1 MSNRAD
7 FLKNAVFYAQ
17 QNPSALADYLHA
29 NIEDTLDNVVISGA
43 AVIENNDLNGVTTPA
58 YTAVAYNAYGDVRSE
73 SITLALKASVSGVSI
88 SGGVVTLTTAVA
100 DATTFVIKA
109 TVGGVIY
116 GELPVTVAVRAT
128 DHVLFTAGNA
138 ELQNVAV
145 SGVSSDSYHASAY
158 DAKGA
163 VVLTPITFTIK
174 AEVTGVSIASSTGAA
189 TITAAATAD
198 GDIDFTIVAT
208 TGGETAEFDVHV
220 LAAS

>member
-1 MSNRAD
+1 MSKRAD
-7 FLKNAVFYAQ
+7 FLKKAVFYAQ
-17 QNPSALADYLHA
+17 QNPSALADYLYA
-29 NIEDTLDNVVISGA
+29 NIADTLDNVVISGA
-43 AVIENNDLNGVTTPA
+43 EVIENNDLNGVTTPA
-58 YTAVAYNAYGDVRSE
+58 YTAVAYNAYGDVRSD

-88 SGGVVTLTTAVA
+88 SEGVVTLTTDVA
-100 DATTFVIKA
+100 DATTFIIKA
-109 TVGGVIY
+109 TIDGVIH

-158 DAKGA
+158 DALDV
-163 VVLTPITFTIK
+163 VVLTPIVYTIK
-174 AEVTGVSIASSTGAA
+174 TPVSGVTIASSTGAA
-189 TITAAATAD
+189 TITAAATSS

-208 TGGETAEFDVHV
+208 AGGKTAEFDVHV